1 LNQHEKQLLFGDGI
15 AESVALVL
23 LGDKRDLGIL
33 AIGSADPIHFDPDMD
48 TLLIKQLQEF
58 LNVSMPG
65 LLHY

>member
-1 LNQHEKQLLFGDGI
+1 
-15 AESVALVL
+15 VL